1 MSAEHVA
8 RQLECI
14 DFTRVTVA
22 KIGMLGAADIIRTV
36 AALIPAHV
44 RIVLDPVL
52 GASSGAALLSESGLV
67 ALKRLLI
74 PRAELITPKTIDLA
88 MADGGAYRVRHR
100 GLPAHIRY
108 VPEQHRTEDL
118 VAQNFPECETSY
130 SRAGTW

>member
-22 KIGMLGAADIIRTV
+22 KFGMLGAADIIRTV

-67 ALKRLLI
+67 A
-74 PRAELITPKTIDLA
+74 
-88 MADGGAYRVRHR
+88 
-100 GLPAHIRY
+100 
-108 VPEQHRTEDL
+108 
-118 VAQNFPECETSY
+118 QNFPECETSY